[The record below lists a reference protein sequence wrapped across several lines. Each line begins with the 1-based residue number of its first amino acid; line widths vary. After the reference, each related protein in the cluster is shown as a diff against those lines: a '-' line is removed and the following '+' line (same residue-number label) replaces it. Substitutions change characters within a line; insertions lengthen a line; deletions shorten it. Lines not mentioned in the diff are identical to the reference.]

1 MQRSIGLIGLTFVA
15 ISGMIGSGW
24 LFGPLFAA
32 QLAGPAAIVS
42 WVLAG
47 FGMLLIALTYAEI
60 SAMFPIA
67 GGLARLPH
75 FSHGNVVSMFIGW
88 AAWVGYVSAAPLEV
102 QGLRCFPRAAC
113 RYGRRSS
120 IFWSGG

>member
-60 SAMFPIA
+60 SAMFPVA

-75 FSHGNVVSMFIGW
+75 FSHGNVVSMSIGW
-88 AAWVGYVSAAPLEV
+88 AA
-102 QGLRCFPRAAC
+102 
-113 RYGRRSS
+113 
-120 IFWSGG
+120 